1 MSRIYIYVFIRTYS
15 YETLNMKVYVDI
27 FEICSF
33 ILNIVR
39 LIIITNKNKKTK
51 TLKINSVPNFLKIS
65 L

>member
-33 ILNIVR
+33 ILNIVK
-39 LIIITNKNKKTK
+39 LIIITNKNKKQT
-51 TLKINSVPNFLKIS
+51 P
-65 L
+65 